1 MNNLPPNTSENS
13 LQKKSLWLLSKL
25 GYEFISQERNKELRN
40 NNLND
45 VILKET
51 ASEQLAKINSYTY
64 RGESF
69 SFSKADIDREIYK
82 INTLSAGGL
91 LATNKQITQNLLLGT
106 SIATSLGS

>member
-1 MNNLPPNTSENS
+1 MR
-13 LQKKSLWLLSKL
+13 K
-25 GYEFISQERNKELRN
+25 NKELRN

-106 SIATSLGS
+106 SIEQTLPDGSKKSFSFRE